1 MMTTI
6 DEFFDDQGPLAAVHP
21 RYRKRSEQLRLATS
35 VGAKF
40 VEGEF
45 CELRHN
51 AVLGSSAMLAAFAT
65 MVQTLQWGV

>member
-40 VEGEF
+40 
-45 CELRHN
+45 C
-51 AVLGSSAMLAAFAT
+51 
-65 MVQTLQWGV
+65 